1 MKDYLDEMLHLTA
14 DIAEQLLEIKDSD
27 GTITPGLCKKI
38 NNLAALANDN
48 EMQSHSEAEVSVGD
62 YLEQIESEAATCNE
76 SSPLPEMDDDSRIE
90 ELTDNIIRSEI
101 EELRNDVAEDEASG
115 DETDVATPEPGEE
128 ESALEAEVERAR
140 REAEESEEDE
150 AVTEINDA
158 AEDVEALEESDAKN
172 AESIA
177 ESSEFEEAEDADVD
191 EPGENSSAPVS
202 NVSADMLR
210 RSFTLNDI
218 FLYQR
223 TLFGGSAQRF
233 NAALRA
239 IATMHGIDEVKEFLA
254 DSERINLRSDDAK
267 EFVATLSQFFN

>member
-1 MKDYLDEMLHLTA
+1 MKDFLDEMLHLTA

-27 GTITPGLCKKI
+27 GTLTPGLCEKI

-48 EMQSHSEAEVSVGD
+48 EMRSHNDAEVSVGD
-62 YLEQIESEAATCNE
+62 YLEQFESEPAPCDE
-76 SSPLPEMDDDSRIE
+76 SAPVAEADEDSRIE
-90 ELTDNIIRSEI
+90 ELTDNIIRDEI
-101 EELRNDVAEDEASG
+101 EELRNDVAAN
-115 DETDVATPEPGEE
+115 ETSEHETVIDTPEPSEE
-128 ESALEAEVERAR
+128 EAALDDAVERAR

-150 AVTEINDA
+150 AVTEINDT
-158 AEDVEALEESDAKN
+158 AEDVEVDEESDEKT

-191 EPGENSSAPVS
+191 EPSENSSAPVS

-223 TLFGGSAQRF
+223 TLFSGSAKRF
-233 NAALRA
+233 NDALRA
-239 IATMHGIDEVKEFLA
+239 IASMRTIDEVKEYLA

-267 EFVATLSQFFN
+267 EFIATISEFFD